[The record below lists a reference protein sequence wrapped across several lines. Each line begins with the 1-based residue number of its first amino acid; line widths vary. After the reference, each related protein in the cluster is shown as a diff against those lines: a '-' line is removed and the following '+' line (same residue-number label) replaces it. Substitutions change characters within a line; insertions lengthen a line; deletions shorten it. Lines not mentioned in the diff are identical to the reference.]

1 MSIEQNS
8 CLYVKQDTYNIN
20 IQNITNMSEVSQL
33 PKEIY
38 RSYICAHANLPPVE
52 STHQFVDELVMFL
65 FPLKSNLT
73 VSLKSLQKE
82 LRRLRFR
89 LSELLYPLHGDSE
102 SEVTEAVDAF
112 FSRLPEVYKMLL
124 EDANAFLES
133 DPSAQGIEEIIMS
146 FPGFYAISVYR
157 IAHELQVLNIPLL
170 PRIMS
175 EYIHGKTGIDIHPAA
190 LIGRN
195 FFIDHG
201 TGVVIG
207 ETTEIGNNVKIYQG
221 VTLGAVFVERG
232 LRDQKRHPSIQ
243 DNVIIY
249 AGSTILGGKTVIGR
263 GSIIGGNVWLTESVE
278 PFSLV
283 YHQPQIVIRDKKDF
297 VEPINYYI

>member
-1 MSIEQNS
+1 MTPI
-8 CLYVKQDTYNIN
+8 
-20 IQNITNMSEVSQL
+20 SQL
-33 PKEIY
+33 PKVIY
-38 RSYICAHANLPPVE
+38 RSYVCAHANLPPVE
-52 STHQFVDELVMFL
+52 STQQFVDELVMFL
-65 FPLKSNLT
+65 FPLKGNRI

-102 SEVTEAVDAF
+102 DEVTAVIEAF
-112 FSRLPEVYKMLL
+112 FNQLPQVYEKLSD
-124 EDANAFLES
+124 DALAFLNS
-133 DPSAQGIEEIIMS
+133 DPSAKGIEEILMS
-146 FPGFYAISVYR
+146 YPGFYAISVHR
-157 IAHELQVLNIPLL
+157 IAHELQLLNIPLL

-190 LIGRN
+190 CIGRN

-207 ETTEIGNNVKIYQG
+207 ETTEIGDNVKIYQG
-221 VTLGAVFVERG
+221 VTLGALFVERA

-249 AGSTILGGKTVIGR
+249 AGSTILGGKTVIGHD
-263 GSIIGGNVWLTESVE
+263 SVIGGNVWLTESVE

>member
-1 MSIEQNS
+1 MDRLS
-8 CLYVKQDTYNIN
+8 L
-20 IQNITNMSEVSQL
+20 L
-33 PKEIY
+33 PKEIF
-38 RSYICAHANLPPVE
+38 RSYVCAHANLPPVE
-52 STHQFVDELVMFL
+52 STQNFVDELVMFF
-65 FPLKSNLT
+65 FPLKGNRT

-89 LSELLYPLHGDSE
+89 LSELLYPLHDGAE
-102 SEVTEAVDAF
+102 EEVTQVVESF
-112 FSRLPEVYKMLL
+112 FNQLPSVYDKMLN
-124 EDANAFLES
+124 DAQTFLNS
-133 DPSAQGIEEIIMS
+133 DPSAKGIEEIIMS

-157 IAHELQVLNIPLL
+157 IAHELSLLNVPLL

-175 EYIHGKTGIDIHPAA
+175 EYLHGKTGIDIHPAA
-190 LIGRN
+190 KIGKN

-221 VTLGAVFVERG
+221 VTLGALFVERA
-232 LRDQKRHPSIQ
+232 LRDQKRHPTIQ
-243 DNVIIY
+243 DDVIIY

-263 GSIIGGNVWLTESVE
+263 GSVIGGNVWLTESVE
-278 PFSLV
+278 PLSLV

-297 VEPINYYI
+297 VEPINFFI

>member
-1 MSIEQNS
+1 MSP
-8 CLYVKQDTYNIN
+8 LA
-20 IQNITNMSEVSQL
+20 QL

-38 RSYICAHANLPPVE
+38 RTYMCAHANLPPVE
-52 STHQFVDELVMFL
+52 STQQFVDELVMFL
-65 FPLKSNLT
+65 FPLKANRT

-102 SEVTEAVDAF
+102 DEVTQVVEAF
-112 FSRLPEVYKMLL
+112 FSRLPEIYEKMLN
-124 EDANAFLES
+124 DANAFLNS
-133 DPSAQGIEEIIMS
+133 DPSAKSVDEIIMS
-146 FPGFYAISVYR
+146 YPGFYAISVYR
-157 IAHELQVLNIPLL
+157 IAHELHNLNIPLL
-170 PRIMS
+170 PRIIS

-190 LIGRN
+190 VIGNN

-207 ETTEIGNNVKIYQG
+207 ETTEIGDNVKIYQG
-221 VTLGAVFVERG
+221 VTLGALFVERG

-249 AGSTILGGKTVIGR
+249 AGSTILGGKTLIGHD
-263 GSIIGGNVWLTESVE
+263 SVIGGNVWLTESVE

-297 VEPINYYI
+297 IEPINYFI

>member
-1 MSIEQNS
+1 MTPI
-8 CLYVKQDTYNIN
+8 
-20 IQNITNMSEVSQL
+20 SQL
-33 PKEIY
+33 PKVIY
-38 RSYICAHANLPPVE
+38 RSYVCAHANLPPVE
-52 STHQFVDELVMFL
+52 STQQFVDELVMFL
-65 FPLKSNLT
+65 FPLKGNRT

-102 SEVTEAVDAF
+102 DEVTAVIEAF
-112 FSRLPEVYKMLL
+112 FNQLPQVYEKLSD
-124 EDANAFLES
+124 DALAFLNS
-133 DPSAQGIEEIIMS
+133 DPSAKGIEEILMS
-146 FPGFYAISVYR
+146 YPGFYAISVHR
-157 IAHELQVLNIPLL
+157 IAHELQLLNIPLL

-190 LIGRN
+190 CIGRN

-207 ETTEIGNNVKIYQG
+207 ETTEIGDNVKIYQG
-221 VTLGAVFVERG
+221 VTLGALFVERA

-249 AGSTILGGKTVIGR
+249 AGSTILGGKTVIGHD
-263 GSIIGGNVWLTESVE
+263 SVIGGNVWLTESVE

>member
-1 MSIEQNS
+1 MTDQ
-8 CLYVKQDTYNIN
+8 
-20 IQNITNMSEVSQL
+20 VSQL

-38 RSYICAHANLPPVE
+38 RSYKIAHVNLPPVE

-65 FPLKSNLT
+65 FPVKGNRT

-82 LRRLRFR
+82 LRRLHFR
-89 LSELLYPLHGDSE
+89 LSELLYPLHDDE
-102 SEVTEAVDAF
+102 EEEVTAVVESF
-112 FSRLPEVYKMLL
+112 FNRLPDIYEMTL
-124 EDANAFLES
+124 EDANAFLDS
-133 DPSAQGIEEIIMS
+133 DPSAKGIEEIIMS

-157 IAHELQVLNIPLL
+157 IAHELHLLNVPLL

-175 EYIHGKTGIDIHPAA
+175 EYLHSKTGIDIHPAA
-190 LIGRN
+190 KIGKH

-207 ETTEIGNNVKIYQG
+207 ETTEIGDNVKIYQG
-221 VTLGAVFVERG
+221 VTLGALFVERA
-232 LRDQKRHPSIQ
+232 LRDQKRHPTIQ

-249 AGSTILGGKTVIGR
+249 AGTTILGGKTVIGR
-263 GSIIGGNVWLTESVE
+263 GSVIGGNVWLTESVE
-278 PFSLV
+278 PLSLV

-297 VEPINYYI
+297 VEPINFFI

>member
-1 MSIEQNS
+1 MDRLQ
-8 CLYVKQDTYNIN
+8 
-20 IQNITNMSEVSQL
+20 QL
-33 PKEIY
+33 PKDIF

-52 STHQFVDELVMFL
+52 STQHFVDELIMFF
-65 FPLKSNLT
+65 FPLKGNRT
-73 VSLKSLQKE
+73 VSLKSIQKE

-89 LSELLYPLHGDSE
+89 LSELLYPLHDGAE
-102 SEVTEAVDAF
+102 EEVTQVVESF
-112 FSRLPEVYKMLL
+112 FNQLPDVYDKMLN
-124 EDANAFLES
+124 DAQSFLNS
-133 DPSAQGIEEIIMS
+133 DPSAKGIEEIIMS

-157 IAHELQVLNIPLL
+157 IAHELSLLNVPLL

-190 LIGRN
+190 IIGKN
-195 FFIDHG
+195 FFIDNG

-221 VTLGAVFVERG
+221 VTLGALFVERA
-232 LRDQKRHPSIQ
+232 LRDQKRHPTIQ
-243 DNVIIY
+243 DDVIIY

-263 GSIIGGNVWLTESVE
+263 GSVIGGNVWLTESVE
-278 PFSLV
+278 PLSLV

-297 VEPINYYI
+297 VEPINFFI

>member
-1 MSIEQNS
+1 MPNP
-8 CLYVKQDTYNIN
+8 LTL
-20 IQNITNMSEVSQL
+20 L

-38 RSYICAHANLPPVE
+38 RSYVCSHANLPPVE
-52 STHQFVDELVMFL
+52 STQQFVDELVMFF
-65 FPLKSNLT
+65 FPLKGNRT

-89 LSELLYPLHGDSE
+89 LSELLYPLHGDAE
-102 SEVTEAVDAF
+102 EEVTAVVECF
-112 FSRLPEVYKMLL
+112 FNRMPDVYEMML
-124 EDANAFLES
+124 DNANAFLDS
-133 DPSAQGIEEIIMS
+133 DPSAKGIEEIIMS

-157 IAHELQVLNIPLL
+157 IAHELQLLNVPLL
-170 PRIMS
+170 PRIIS

-190 LIGRN
+190 KIGKN

-207 ETTEIGNNVKIYQG
+207 ETTEIGDNVKIYQG
-221 VTLGAVFVERG
+221 VTLGALFVERA
-232 LRDQKRHPSIQ
+232 LRDQKRHPTIQ
-243 DNVIIY
+243 NNVIIY

-263 GSIIGGNVWLTESVE
+263 GSVIGGNVWLTESVE
-278 PFSLV
+278 PLSLV

-297 VEPINYYI
+297 VEPINFYI

>member
-1 MSIEQNS
+1 MSP
-8 CLYVKQDTYNIN
+8 
-20 IQNITNMSEVSQL
+20 VSQL

-38 RSYICAHANLPPVE
+38 RSYVCAHANLPPVE
-52 STHQFVDELVMFL
+52 STQQFVDELVMFM
-65 FPLKSNLT
+65 FPVKGNRT

-89 LSELLYPLHGDSE
+89 LSELLYPLHDDSE
-102 SEVTEAVDAF
+102 DEVTQVVETF
-112 FSRLPEVYKMLL
+112 FNRLPEIYRMLL
-124 EDANAFLES
+124 SDADSFLDS
-133 DPSAQGIEEIIMS
+133 DPSAKGIEEVLMT

-157 IAHELQVLNIPLL
+157 IGHELQMLNIPLL

-175 EYIHGKTGIDIHPAA
+175 EYIHGKTGIDIHPGAI
-190 LIGRN
+190 IGRN

-207 ETTEIGNNVKIYQG
+207 ETTDIGDNVKIYQG
-221 VTLGAVFVERG
+221 VTLGALYVERA

-249 AGSTILGGKTVIGR
+249 AGSTILGGKTVIGHD
-263 GSIIGGNVWLTESVE
+263 SVIGGNVWLTNSVE

-297 VEPINYYI
+297 IEPLNFFI

>member
-1 MSIEQNS
+1 MSP
-8 CLYVKQDTYNIN
+8 
-20 IQNITNMSEVSQL
+20 VSSL
-33 PKEIY
+33 PKVIY
-38 RSYICAHANLPPVE
+38 RSYVCAHANLPPVE

-65 FPLKSNLT
+65 FPLKANRT

-89 LSELLYPLHGDSE
+89 LSELLYPLHDAE
-102 SEVTEAVDAF
+102 EEVTIVVESF
-112 FSRLPEVYKMLL
+112 FDRLPGVYDMLL
-124 EDANAFLES
+124 NDAAAFLNS
-133 DPSAQGIEEIIMS
+133 DPSAKGVEEIMMS
-146 FPGFYAISVYR
+146 YPGFYAISVYR
-157 IAHELQVLNIPLL
+157 IAHELQLLNIPLL

-190 LIGRN
+190 TIGRN

-207 ETTEIGNNVKIYQG
+207 ETTVIGDNVKIYQG
-221 VTLGAVFVERG
+221 VTLGALFVERG
-232 LRDQKRHPSIQ
+232 LRDQKRHPNIQ

-249 AGSTILGGKTVIGR
+249 AGSTILGGKTVIGHD
-263 GSIIGGNVWLTESVE
+263 SVIGGNVWLTESVE

-297 VEPINYYI
+297 VEPINFFI

>member
-1 MSIEQNS
+1 MSP
-8 CLYVKQDTYNIN
+8 
-20 IQNITNMSEVSQL
+20 VSQL

-38 RSYICAHANLPPVE
+38 RNYVCAHANLPPVE
-52 STHQFVDELVMFL
+52 STQHFVDEIVNFL
-65 FPLKSNLT
+65 FPLKGNRT

-102 SEVTEAVDAF
+102 DEVTHVVETF
-112 FSRLPEVYKMLL
+112 FTRLPDVYKLL
-124 EDANAFLES
+124 LSDADAYLNS
-133 DPSAQGIEEIIMS
+133 DPSAKGIEEIIMS
-146 FPGFYAISVYR
+146 YPGFYAISAYR
-157 IAHELQVLNIPLL
+157 IAHELQILDIQLL

-175 EYIHGKTGIDIHPAA
+175 EYVHGKTGIDIHPGA

-207 ETTEIGNNVKIYQG
+207 ESTEIGDNVKIYQG
-221 VTLGAVFVERG
+221 VTLGALFVERG

-249 AGSTILGGKTVIGR
+249 AGSTILGGKTIIGHD
-263 GSIIGGNVWLTESVE
+263 SVIGGNVWLTESVE

-297 VEPINYYI
+297 IEPINFYI